1 MFDFSS
7 KSLILAT
14 SSYACGE
21 RLITALM
28 LHSSSIYFYLNRQ
41 RDRSRSWKPLRVVQG
56 YRNGTPSIMAWFAFI
71 PSVYMPVFR
80 FRITWWNTQVSGI
93 CMQLRVVFGLFF
105 FFAVL
110 NYKSALFQRDWR
122 LSHRWC
128 WIISCRK
135 IDRILIRLRWL
146 FSSYL
151 SILHFILKLW
161 IVSALG
167 KHFNSKY

>member
-80 FRITWWNTQVSGI
+80 FRITWWNTQVSGV
-93 CMQLRVVFGLFF
+93 CMQLRVVFVFF
-105 FFAVL
+105 FYLPCLIINRRCFREIGDLVIADAESFLVA
-110 NYKSALFQRDWR
+110 KS
-122 LSHRWC
+122 
-128 WIISCRK
+128 IG
-135 IDRILIRLRWL
+135 
-146 FSSYL
+146 Y
-151 SILHFILKLW
+151 
-161 IVSALG
+161 
-167 KHFNSKY
+167 

>member
-1 MFDFSS
+1 MQPFNNLQREREKVVDRPLCRYFNKDLFDFSS

-80 FRITWWNTQVSGI
+80 FRITWWNTQVSGV
-93 CMQLRVVFGLFF
+93 CMQLRVVFGFF
-105 FFAVL
+105 FL
-110 NYKSALFQRDWR
+110 
-122 LSHRWC
+122 
-128 WIISCRK
+128 CR
-135 IDRILIRLRWL
+135 
-146 FSSYL
+146 
-151 SILHFILKLW
+151 
-161 IVSALG
+161 A
-167 KHFNSKY
+167 

>member
-1 MFDFSS
+1 ME
-7 KSLILAT
+7 A
-14 SSYACGE
+14 A
-21 RLITALM
+21 
-28 LHSSSIYFYLNRQ
+28 
-41 RDRSRSWKPLRVVQG
+41 
-56 YRNGTPSIMAWFAFI
+56 PSG
-71 PSVYMPVFR
+71 PGLPK
-80 FRITWWNTQVSGI
+80 WNTFNYGMVCFYSIGLHASISLPYYMVKYSGKWG
-93 CMQLRVVFGLFF
+93 MHAVEGGFWFFF

-167 KHFNSKY
+167 KHFKILMKMIKNTYIVIKILRIMDNLSFNIKFRCFVIETRIWPLGCNL

>member
-93 CMQLRVVFGLFF
+93 CMQLRVVFGFSFSLPCLIINRRCFREIGDLVIADAESF
-105 FFAVL
+105 LVA
-110 NYKSALFQRDWR
+110 KS
-122 LSHRWC
+122 
-128 WIISCRK
+128 IG
-135 IDRILIRLRWL
+135 
-146 FSSYL
+146 Y
-151 SILHFILKLW
+151 
-161 IVSALG
+161 
-167 KHFNSKY
+167 